1 MNVVAAWRNRG
12 RDLRGE
18 YRRCTQCGRLA
29 AVRRR
34 SCTGCGADMREAAI
48 SPLPRALLALEA
60 SHDHVIV
67 ETMDQIASRGAAML
81 VQLGKDQLLA
91 LPLCASDA
99 AHGPELVGEALEFA
113 LRRTNDGLGPRDP
126 IAYGRRLAA
135 SAETRLSLKKKLSKE
150 G

>member
-18 YRRCTQCGRLA
+18 YHRCTQCGRFA
-29 AVRRR
+29 AIRRR
-34 SCTGCGADMREAAI
+34 ACTGCGASMGEAAI
-48 SPLPRALLALEA
+48 SVPPRGLLALEA

-99 AHGPELVGEALEFA
+99 ARGPELIGETLE
-113 LRRTNDGLGPRDP
+113 LVVRRTNDGLGPRDP